1 MAMNNKS
8 LKYKIE
14 KRISELAYL
23 KISLEKIFWNKSPS
37 EDMYNFKRLVATKST
52 ISELIGLLGEQELEN
67 YYSYFPLN
75 KENEYL
81 KERF

>member
-14 KRISELAYL
+14 KRISELAEL
-23 KISLEKIFWNKSPS
+23 KISLEKIFFNKLPS
-37 EDMYNFKRLVATKST
+37 EDMYNFKRLVATNSSIT
-52 ISELIGLLGEQELEN
+52 ELIKLLGEEELED
-67 YYSYFPLN
+67 YYSYFPVN